1 MKLYYISTDNGGN
14 PESGKEERVS
24 PLFSS
29 DEEALRWAKLNNKPI
44 EESKYRVALE
54 TIE

>member
-1 MKLYYISTDNGGN
+1 MKIYYISTDNGGN
-14 PESGKEERVS
+14 PELGEEVQVS

-29 DEEALRWAKLNNKPI
+29 DEEALNWAKLNNKPI
-44 EESKYRVALE
+44 EEFKYRVALE

>member
-1 MKLYYISTDNGGN
+1 MKVYYISTDNGGY
-14 PESGKEERVS
+14 PESGKEVKVS

-44 EESKYRVALE
+44 EKFKYRVALE

>member
-1 MKLYYISTDNGGN
+1 MKVSYISTDNGGY
-14 PESGKEERVS
+14 PESGKEVKVS

-29 DEEALRWAKLNNKPI
+29 DKEALNWAKLNNKPI
-44 EESKYRVALE
+44 EEFKYRVASE

>member
-1 MKLYYISTDNGGN
+1 MKMYYISTDNGGY
-14 PESGKEERVS
+14 PESGKEVKVS

-29 DEEALRWAKLNNKPI
+29 EEKALDWAKLNNKPI
-44 EESKYRVALE
+44 EEFKYRVASE

>member
-1 MKLYYISTDNGGN
+1 MKVYYISTDNGGY
-14 PESGKEERVS
+14 PESGKEKRVS

-29 DEEALRWAKLNNKPI
+29 DEEALNWAKLNNKPI
-44 EESKYRVALE
+44 EEFKYRVAVE

>member
-1 MKLYYISTDNGGN
+1 MKVYYISTDNGGY
-14 PESGKEERVS
+14 PESGKEVRVS

-29 DEEALRWAKLNNKPI
+29 EKEALEWAELNNKPI
-44 EESKYRVALE
+44 EEFKYRVASE